1 VSVTASHSTSTTLG
15 TTPALTA
22 PAAPTAPPVREGAP
36 ASPRPGWGRRTAVAV
51 TGSLACLAPTV
62 WFVAIVVQLAT
73 GTEADHR
80 FHQVTGQGLLL
91 CALWLAGLLPMVRAG
106 WRGVAPSAAVVAQA
120 GLFAG
125 AGLAMGLLAPG
136 AGALPVAIATVITTT
151 LLWAALPVRPSLR
164 GLLGHL
170 DPVLA
175 PVVLLTA
182 ALVTPFVAGEVELQ
196 NTSGDEHAHMA
207 HYFDMAWLAVAL
219 VLVGALAAVA
229 PEARRRALWTTGG
242 LVVIGAARTAFTGE
256 VTWSLLAMA
265 LGAVGTLAVLADR
278 RVR

>member
-1 VSVTASHSTSTTLG
+1 MTVTARPVVST
-15 TTPALTA
+15 ATA
-22 PAAPTAPPVREGAP
+22 PAPAP
-36 ASPRPGWGRRTAVAV
+36 ARPSWGRRTAVV
-51 TGSLACLAPTV
+51 VSGVLACLAPTV
-62 WFVAIVVQLAT
+62 WGVAVTLELLNGVQ
-73 GTEADHR
+73 ADHR

-91 CALWLAGLLPMVRAG
+91 CALWLAGLVPMVRAG
-106 WRGVAPSAAVVAQA
+106 WRGVPPSAATVAQA

-125 AGLAMGLLAPG
+125 AGLAVGLLAPG
-136 AGALPVAIATVITTT
+136 AGALPVAVATVLTTA

-164 GLLGHL
+164 GLLGPL

-175 PVVLLTA
+175 PVVLLAA

-196 NTSGDEHAHMA
+196 NTSTDEHAHLA
-207 HYFDMAWLAVAL
+207 HYFDMAWICVAL

-229 PEARRRALWTTGG
+229 PQARRRALWTTGG
-242 LVVIGAARTAFTGE
+242 LVLIGAARTAFTGE

-265 LGAVGTLAVLADR
+265 LGVVGTLAVLADR

>member
-1 VSVTASHSTSTTLG
+1 VSVTASPTPRATPVRTATPVG
-15 TTPALTA
+15 TATRPRATA
-22 PAAPTAPPVREGAP
+22 PAST
-36 ASPRPGWGRRTAVAV
+36 RPGWGRRTAVAV
-51 TGSLACLAPTV
+51 TGLLACLAPTV
-62 WFVAIVVQLAT
+62 WFVAVVVELAT

-91 CALWLAGLLPMVRAG
+91 CALWLAGLVPMVRAG
-106 WRGVAPSAAVVAQA
+106 WRGVAPSAVTVAQA

-136 AGALPVAIATVITTT
+136 AGALPVAIATVVTTA
-151 LLWAALPVRPSLR
+151 LLWAALPVRPGMR

-229 PEARRRALWTTGG
+229 PAARRRALWTTGG
-242 LVVIGAARTAFTGE
+242 LVVVGAARTVFTGE
-256 VTWSLLAMA
+256 VTWSLLAIA
-265 LGAVGTLAVLADR
+265 LGVVGSLAVLADR

>member
-1 VSVTASHSTSTTLG
+1 MSVTAPHVLS
-15 TTPALTA
+15 TPAPTTA
-22 PAAPTAPPVREGAP
+22 
-36 ASPRPGWGRRTAVAV
+36 RPSRSRRTAVAV
-51 TGSLACLAPTV
+51 TGLLACLAPTV
-62 WFVAIVVQLAT
+62 WFVAVVVELAT

-91 CALWLAGLLPMVRAG
+91 CALWLAGLVPMVRAG
-106 WRGVAPSAAVVAQA
+106 WRGVAPSAVTVAQA

-136 AGALPVAIATVITTT
+136 AGALPVAIATVVTTA
-151 LLWAALPVRPSLR
+151 LLWAALPVRPGMR

-229 PEARRRALWTTGG
+229 PAARRRALWTTGG
-242 LVVIGAARTAFTGE
+242 LVVVGAARTVFTGE
-256 VTWSLLAMA
+256 VTWSLLAIA
-265 LGAVGTLAVLADR
+265 LGVVGSLAVLADR